1 VAKRNLLLVDA
12 DPRSLRVL
20 EVSLRKA
27 GYSVTTSGDV
37 DGALELLELVEPDMI
52 LSDTRLPGK
61 DGFALVA
68 ALRANAH
75 WVDIPLVFLS
85 SDPSVESKMRG
96 LSLGVEDYLTKP
108 VYIREILTRVNL
120 AMQRKEREGIGRTSK
135 TRFAGSLSDMG
146 LVDLLQTIDVSR
158 KSGVL
163 RLSSGMKRG
172 SVFFN
177 EGRVLDAEL
186 GALSGEAAIYRFLL
200 WSEGEFELDF
210 RDVRR
215 EDKLSVSTQGLL
227 MEGMRRLDE
236 WSRLQEQLPSMATVF
251 DVNHDELAQR
261 LAEIP
266 DEINVV
272 LRLFDGRRR
281 LAEVLDESAS
291 DDLATLNAV
300 SKLYFEGFL
309 LAREVPAD
317 DPTDEMLEDMQIGAI
332 DGPFGVPLDG
342 EVVVPNGPS
351 ESTPA
356 APNEPVTPGITPKR
370 EAAKPSVPADVVTS
384 QGASAS
390 GKALGAIQLKRV
402 AVSSDSL
409 APGRPESLAP
419 GRANASSS
427 VSSESVRTEASLP
440 DGREALSSSG
450 DSKEQQ
456 DDMAKQAKRKSAQK
470 EATGGKGNVIPLP
483 LSRVESADA
492 TPQRESMRVEAK
504 PEPNRF
510 EAVRSEVQRMESQ
523 RVEPV
528 KAEPARA
535 EVRASVRESSP
546 EGQRAESMRAEP
558 PAVGPRVDVRE
569 PKMEPEKGEASGDK
583 QSVPGRPRAGRRS
596 RRASSLP
603 PAPVPS
609 SLPSAR
615 VETSLPPRTDLVSGT
630 GTLDPAPSSSA
641 PMMNVPATSAPASRS
656 ETRSSTRD
664 ASLDAAAPPD
674 VSSEKRASHPTN
686 GLSAGPVV
694 EARGSMREQPKASV
708 RDLGD
713 RDSHDDHAE
722 VQRFFSQPVQH
733 TRDTDADFGALDH
746 EHDHDHDHDHG
757 PKRGMHITAAI
768 ALVGALLIGGFLVY
782 HKLLMPTPEEIAP
795 APVALPTPDMLRG
808 APALEPSPE
817 PEPAQVAPAPL
828 PEEPKAVQP
837 APSEEL
843 PPELAQEAA
852 PLPAE
857 PSASAAQE
865 PPSVE
870 QPVLPEGYLKELAAA
885 RASGFKRSAEQ
896 GYLKALAIVP
906 AGAEALSG
914 LAMYYLNQGKN
925 QKAKER
931 AEEAVKVDA
940 RSSEGWIVLG
950 ASLSALGDSAGARK
964 AYQECA
970 AIEGKYT
977 GECKRMLR

>member
-1 VAKRNLLLVDA
+1 M
-12 DPRSLRVL
+12 RVL

-61 DGFALVA
+61 DGFQLVA

-75 WVDIPLVFLS
+75 WADIPLVFLS

-135 TRFAGSLSDMG
+135 TRFAGSLADMG

-163 RLSSGMKRG
+163 RLSSGLKRG

-215 EDKLSVSTQGLL
+215 EDKFSVSTQGLL

-272 LRLFDGRRR
+272 LRLFDGRRT

-309 LAREVPAD
+309 LARELPAQE
-317 DPTDEMLEDMQIGAI
+317 PSEELLEDMQIGAI

-342 EVVVPNGPS
+342 EVVVSS
-351 ESTPA
+351 EA
-356 APNEPVTPGITPKR
+356 APSAVSEPPAPSSSITPKR
-370 EAAKPSVPADVVTS
+370 ESREAPSVPSDVVTN
-384 QGASAS
+384 QGAAAS
-390 GKALGAIQLKRV
+390 GKALAAIQLKRV
-402 AVSSDSL
+402 SVSADSL
-409 APGRPESLAP
+409 PPGRGDSLVP
-419 GRANASSS
+419 GRLNPPSA
-427 VSSESVRTEASLP
+427 VSSESVKTEASLP
-440 DGREALSSSG
+440 DGREALSSTA
-450 DSKEQQ
+450 DSREQQ
-456 DDMAKQAKRKSAQK
+456 DDMAKQAKRKSPQQK
-470 EATGGKGNVIPLP
+470 DSGLGKGNVIPLP
-483 LSRVESADA
+483 LTRVEGVDSAPPA
-492 TPQRESMRVEAK
+492 TRSAASVREPSISESMRVEAK
-504 PEPNRF
+504 SEPAKV
-510 EAVRSEVQRMESQ
+510 EARGSAREQN
-523 RVEPV
+523 VEAPR
-528 KAEPARA
+528 AEPARVELPKPESSDGA
-535 EVRASVRESSP
+535 RASLP
-546 EGQRAESMRAEP
+546 NDARASMPNLDA
-558 PAVGPRVDVRE
+558 
-569 PKMEPEKGEASGDK
+569 EKGDASGDK

-603 PAPVPS
+603 PATASSFNVPNAS
-609 SLPSAR
+609 
-615 VETSLPPRTDLVSGT
+615 TLPPRDRVSGT
-630 GTLDPAPSSSA
+630 GTTDPAPATPAPMVMVNAPAQPLPRQLHAKSQDLAGVHAKSQDFAGEVPAARESA
-641 PMMNVPATSAPASRS
+641 PEPRMSAPASQTANATS
-656 ETRSSTRD
+656 DAGARD
-664 ASLDAAAPPD
+664 GAA
-674 VSSEKRASHPTN
+674 
-686 GLSAGPVV
+686 
-694 EARGSMREQPKASV
+694 
-708 RDLGD
+708 
-713 RDSHDDHAE
+713 RDSHEDHAA
-722 VQRFFSQPVQH
+722 VQHFFSQPTPH
-733 TRDTDADFGALDH
+733 HGRDDADLDH
-746 EHDHDHDHDHG
+746 EHDHDHDHGHG
-757 PKRGMHITAAI
+757 SKRGMHVTAAI
-768 ALVGALLIGGFLVY
+768 ALIGGLLIGGFLVY

-808 APALEPSPE
+808 APVIEPPSSVAPTPQEVAPEPKLEAPLPSE
-817 PEPAQVAPAPL
+817 PEPP
-828 PEEPKAVQP
+828 
-837 APSEEL
+837 
-843 PPELAQEAA
+843 
-852 PLPAE
+852 PAE
-857 PSASAAQE
+857 PAPAAQAAANPEPAATPSAAE
-865 PPSVE
+865 APAVPM
-870 QPVLPEGYLKELAAA
+870 PEGYVRELAAA
-885 RASGFKRSAEQ
+885 RTAGFKKNAEQ
-896 GYLKALAIVP
+896 FYLRALAIAP
-906 AGAEALSG
+906 DGAEALSG

-931 AEEAVKVDA
+931 AEEAVKADPK
-940 RSSEGWIVLG
+940 SSEGWIVLG
-950 ASLSALGDSAGARK
+950 ASLAALGDGAGARK

-970 AIEGKYT
+970 QFEGKYM

>member
-75 WVDIPLVFLS
+75 WADIPLVFLS

-163 RLSSGMKRG
+163 RLSSGLKRG

-186 GALSGEAAIYRFLL
+186 GTLSGEAAIYRFLL

-215 EDKLSVSTQGLL
+215 EDKLAVSTQGLL

-251 DVNHDELAQR
+251 DVNHDELSQR

-272 LRLFDGRRR
+272 LRLFDGRRT

-309 LAREVPAD
+309 LARELPAEE
-317 DPTDEMLEDMQIGAI
+317 PPDELLEDMQIGAI

-342 EVVVPNGPS
+342 EVVVPSAPS
-351 ESTPA
+351 EPALSATEPPAPAFTPRRDPLEPRTST
-356 APNEPVTPGITPKR
+356 I
-370 EAAKPSVPADVVTS
+370 PSDVATS
-384 QGASAS
+384 QGAAAS

-409 APGRPESLAP
+409 LPVRPDSFAPGRLSP
-419 GRANASSS
+419 SSS
-427 VSSESVRTEASLP
+427 VSSESVKTEASHP
-440 DGREALSSSG
+440 DGREALGSTG
-450 DSKEQQ
+450 DLKEQQ

-470 EATGGKGNVIPLP
+470 EAILGKGNVIPLP
-483 LSRVESADA
+483 VARMESSEVA
-492 TPQRESMRVEAK
+492 PRSESMRVEMAK
-504 PEPNRF
+504 PELAKLESARP
-510 EAVRSEVQRMESQ
+510 ETQRSESQ
-523 RVEPV
+523 RVEV
-528 KAEPARA
+528 EA
-535 EVRASVRESSP
+535 RASVREPNPLRPDAKLEARGSAREQSS
-546 EGQRAESMRAEP
+546 EARDS
-558 PAVGPRVDVRE
+558 VRE
-569 PKMEPEKGEASGDK
+569 PNLDAERVDLAGDK
-583 QSVPGRPRAGRRS
+583 LSVPGRPRAGRRS

-603 PAPVPS
+603 PAPMNT
-609 SLPSAR
+609 SLLSPR
-615 VETSLPPRTDLVSGT
+615 VEPSTSMMAPRADRVSGT
-630 GTLDPAPSSSA
+630 GTTDPAPAGPAPLVNVTTPSA
-641 PMMNVPATSAPASRS
+641 PLPRAEAPAREQSIVDARAPGREQS
-656 ETRSSTRD
+656 IVDTRAPGREQSIVDTRAPAREQSIVDTRD
-664 ASLDAAAPPD
+664 GHED
-674 VSSEKRASHPTN
+674 
-686 GLSAGPVV
+686 
-694 EARGSMREQPKASV
+694 Q
-708 RDLGD
+708 
-713 RDSHDDHAE
+713 AE

-733 TRDTDADFGALDH
+733 SHRDSDADFGADDH
-746 EHDHDHDHDHG
+746 EHDPEHAHG
-757 PKRGMHITAAI
+757 SKRGMHITAAI
-768 ALVGALLIGGFLVY
+768 GLLGVLLIGGFLIY

-795 APVALPTPDMLRG
+795 APVALPTPETLRD
-808 APALEPSPE
+808 APVIEPTPE
-817 PEPAQVAPAPL
+817 PTQAAPAPVG
-828 PEEPKAVQP
+828 EEPKALEPANEEP
-837 APSEEL
+837 AP
-843 PPELAQEAA
+843 AA
-852 PLPAE
+852 A
-857 PSASAAQE
+857 
-865 PPSVE
+865 VE
-870 QPVLPEGYLKELAAA
+870 QPVPAEPEPSAPAENLAPAGEPPALPEAYTKELSAA
-885 RASGFKRSAEQ
+885 RAAGFKRSAEQ
-896 GYLKALAIVP
+896 AYLKALAIAP
-906 AGAEALSG
+906 SGAEALSG

-931 AEEAVKVDA
+931 AEEAVKVD
-940 RSSEGWIVLG
+940 RQSSEGWIVLG

-970 AIEGKYT
+970 AFEGKYM

>member
-163 RLSSGMKRG
+163 RLQSGIKRG

-272 LRLFDGRRR
+272 LRLFDGRRT
-281 LAEVLDESAS
+281 LSEVLDESAS

-309 LAREVPAD
+309 LARELPAD
-317 DPTDEMLEDMQIGAI
+317 EPSDELLEDMQIGAI

-342 EVVVPNGPS
+342 EVVVPRGPS
-351 ESTPA
+351 EPSPA
-356 APNEPVTPGITPKR
+356 SPPDQATAGITPKR
-370 EAAKPSVPADVVTS
+370 ESAPASFSSDVMAS
-384 QGASAS
+384 QGSSAS
-390 GKALGAIQLKRV
+390 SKALGAIQLKRV

-409 APGRPESLAP
+409 APGRADSLTP
-419 GRANASSS
+419 GRLSPASS
-427 VSSESVRTEASLP
+427 VSSESVKTEASFP
-440 DGREALSSSG
+440 DGREALGSTG
-450 DSKEQQ
+450 DLKEQQ
-456 DDMAKQAKRKSAQK
+456 DDMAKQAKRKSAQQQQK
-470 EATGGKGNVIPLP
+470 EATLGKGNVIPLP
-483 LSRVESADA
+483 LTRVENFDGSA
-492 TPQRESMRVEAK
+492 PRESMRVEAAK
-504 PEPNRF
+504 PEPVKLEAARYEAQRF
-510 EAVRSEVQRMESQ
+510 ESA
-523 RVEPV
+523 RVEQV
-528 KAEPARA
+528 KLEPARA
-535 EVRASVRESSP
+535 SMRDQSETPRSEAPQAGEAKAEARGSVREP
-546 EGQRAESMRAEP
+546 TVELH
-558 PAVGPRVDVRE
+558 E
-569 PKMEPEKGEASGDK
+569 PKLDAERDEALGDK
-583 QSVPGRPRAGRRS
+583 QGVPGRPRAGRRS

-603 PAPVPS
+603 PVPASTSIAAPR
-609 SLPSAR
+609 ADR
-615 VETSLPPRTDLVSGT
+615 ISGT
-630 GTLDPAPSSSA
+630 GTTDPAPAAGFQPTDGSRSVPMVKVTAPSA
-641 PMMNVPATSAPASRS
+641 PLPRAEPITAKESVESRS
-656 ETRSSTRD
+656 
-664 ASLDAAAPPD
+664 SLREPAI
-674 VSSEKRASHPTN
+674 
-686 GLSAGPVV
+686 
-694 EARGSMREQPKASV
+694 EAQ
-708 RDLGD
+708 
-713 RDSHDDHAE
+713 DDHAE
-722 VQRFFSQPVQH
+722 VQRFFSQPVHQAS
-733 TRDTDADFGALDH
+733 RDTDADLFEHDH
-746 EHDHDHDHDHG
+746 EHDHEHG
-757 PKRGMHITAAI
+757 HGSKRGMHITAAI
-768 ALVGALLIGGFLVY
+768 GLVGALLIGGFLIY

-795 APVALPTPDMLRG
+795 APVALPTPDTLRG
-808 APALEPSPE
+808 APAIEPT
-817 PEPAQVAPAPL
+817 PEPARIAPAPA
-828 PEEPKAVQP
+828 PEEPKALEP
-837 APSEEL
+837 A
-843 PPELAQEAA
+843 
-852 PLPAE
+852 PAE
-857 PSASAAQE
+857 PSAAPAEEVPPTEAQPTEAQPTEAHPNEAEPSAVAQAGA
-865 PPSVE
+865 PAID
-870 QPVLPEGYLKELAAA
+870 QPVLPEGYTKELTSA
-885 RASGFKRSAEQ
+885 RRAGFKRSAEQ

-906 AGAEALSG
+906 AGSEALSG

-925 QKAKER
+925 QKARER
-931 AEEAVKVDA
+931 AEEAVKVDPQ
-940 RSSEGWIVLG
+940 SSEGWIVLG
-950 ASLSALGDSAGARK
+950 ASLSALGDAPGARK

-970 AIEGKYT
+970 AFEGKYM